1 MLFPFRVEIVEKYLE
16 IKSTVE
22 VSVGVFAQVLAGGGG
37 KKIIKINRALFGIQ
51 LSLVYSLCYINNFPC
66 FSLEK
71 RNDQKRRRE
80 HREMFTVSFQ

>member
-66 FSLEK
+66 FPLEK